1 MLEAPWIGDSYER
14 YRNNYYGF
22 SGRKYDGIIY
32 VNDDDDD
39 EEEEDDDD
47 D

>member
-1 MLEAPWIGDSYER
+1 MIEAPWIGDSYDR

-22 SGRKYDGIIY
+22 SGREYDGIVY
-32 VNDDDDD
+32 VKNDDDEE

-47 D
+47 